1 MVLQQ
6 QRDLLDH
13 TLTYPHKLPAEERFT
28 LDNGVRVHLSDVGV
42 LTLEPSEE
50 TRQDVVLSAGVHG
63 NETAPIE
70 MLNSLVKELL
80 SGHRPLKSRLLVLL
94 GNPAAMV
101 AGKRELEVNLNRLFS
116 GAHRQGSSDEHRRAA
131 LLEQRVRGFFEA
143 GGEGRA
149 RFHYDLHTAIRDSQ
163 REKFAIYPFRH
174 GRPWRWQQIDFLA
187 SGGVNTI
194 LLSHSPTTTFS
205 YFSSNEFGADAFT
218 VELGKVH
225 PFGKNDLSR
234 LEALKAQ
241 LGRLLAEQ
249 PLALEQVNR
258 DEVTVFDVAQVIDK
272 HSDKFAFTFEDNAA
286 NFTPFPRGHL
296 LATDGDKAHHVKAEQ
311 EAIVFPNAKVA
322 NGQRA
327 LLTVVPVGSDQP
339 FE

>member
-1 MVLQQ
+1 VLQDNK
-6 QRDLLDH
+6 DLLVH
-13 TLTYPHKLPAEERFT
+13 TLAHPHHLPQTETFT
-28 LDNGVRVHLSDVGV
+28 LADGTKVQLPDVGV
-42 LTLEPSEE
+42 MIIEPSRPTE
-50 TRQDVVLSAGVHG
+50 QDVVLSAGVHG
-63 NETAPIE
+63 NETGPIE
-70 MLNSLVKELL
+70 MLNELVGALLDGSL
-80 SGHRPLKSRLLVLL
+80 PLRSRLLVLL
-94 GNPAAMV
+94 GNPPAMV

-116 GAHRQGSSDEHRRAA
+116 GAHQQGDTAEHHRAA
-131 LLEQRVRGFFEA
+131 LLERYVRDFFEA

-149 RFHYDLHTAIRDSQ
+149 RYHYDLHTAIRDSR

-187 SGGVNTI
+187 SGGVETI
-194 LLSHSPTTTFS
+194 LLSHSATTTFS

-225 PFGKNDLSR
+225 PFGENDPAR
-234 LEALKAQ
+234 LAAMKQQ
-241 LGRLLAEQ
+241 LARLLAAQ
-249 PLALEQVNR
+249 PLGLEQVDR
-258 DEVTVFDVAQVIDK
+258 SRITVFDVAQVINK
-272 HSDKFAFTFEDNAA
+272 HSDDFAFTFADDEA

-296 LATDGDKAHHVKAEQ
+296 LATDGGKAHYVVAEE
-311 EAIVFPNAKVA
+311 EAIVFPNARVA

>member
-1 MVLQQ
+1 MVLQRH
-6 QRDLLDH
+6 RDLLDH
-13 TLTYPHKLPAEERFT
+13 TLTYPHTLPVEERFT
-28 LDNGVRVHLSDVGV
+28 LDSGVRVHLSDVGV
-42 LTLEPSEE
+42 LTLEPAGPS
-50 TRQDVVLSAGVHG
+50 RQDVVLSAGVHG

-70 MLNSLVKELL
+70 MVNALVRELL
-80 SGHRPLKSRLLVLL
+80 SGERPLNSRLLVLL
-94 GNPAAMV
+94 GNPPAMV
-101 AGKRELEVNLNRLFS
+101 AGQRELSVNLNRLFS
-116 GAHRQGSSDEHRRAA
+116 GAHQQGDSDEHRRAA
-131 LLEQRVRGFFEA
+131 LLEARVRAFFEA
-143 GGEGRA
+143 GGAGR
-149 RFHYDLHTAIRDSQ
+149 RRYHYDLHTAIRDSQ

-205 YFSSNEFGADAFT
+205 YFSSNEFRADAFT

-225 PFGKNDLSR
+225 PFGENDPAR
-234 LEALKAQ
+234 LEALKSQ

-249 PLALEQVNR
+249 PLALDQVDR
-258 DEVTVFDVAQVIDK
+258 SQVTVFDVAQVIDK
-272 HSDKFAFTFEDNAA
+272 RSDDFAFTFPDDAA

-296 LATDGDKAHHVKAEQ
+296 LATDGEHRHHVKAEQ
-311 EAIVFPNAKVA
+311 EAIVFPNARVA